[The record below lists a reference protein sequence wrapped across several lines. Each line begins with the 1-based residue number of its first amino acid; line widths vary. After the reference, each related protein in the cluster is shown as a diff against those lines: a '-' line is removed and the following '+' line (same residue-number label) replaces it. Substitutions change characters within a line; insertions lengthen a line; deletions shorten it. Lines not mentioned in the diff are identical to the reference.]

1 MFKKVLIANRGT
13 IAVRILRTLKKMG
26 ITSVVVYAEADE
38 KSRHVELADESYLL
52 QGETV
57 DETYLNQ
64 EQLLAIAKKSGAQ
77 AVIPGYGFLSEN
89 ADFVEAC
96 ANNGLIFIGPEVQHI
111 REFGMKHLARE
122 YANKVGIPMING
134 TELLSK
140 KYQVKKEAER
150 IGYPI
155 MLKSTDE
162 ESALQRPGPPWQHGW
177 RRRNWDEDLPQ

>member
-1 MFKKVLIANRGT
+1 M
-13 IAVRILRTLKKMG
+13 
-26 ITSVVVYAEADE
+26 
-38 KSRHVELADESYLL
+38 
-52 QGETV
+52 
-57 DETYLNQ
+57 
-64 EQLLAIAKKSGAQ
+64 
-77 AVIPGYGFLSEN
+77 IPGYGFLSEN

-140 KYQVKKEAER
+140 KYQVKKRSRKNRLSYHAE
-150 IGYPI
+150 
-155 MLKSTDE
+155 K
-162 ESALQRPGPPWQHGW
+162 HGW